1 MWSSR
6 EVRGAARLNSQRRLP
21 RTETE
26 TAVDVTADANRQQVE
41 GHGELRPANHD
52 ALICVGYQLE
62 IGRDDTVTGLITA
75 PPFQR
80 LGALAASA
88 SDLLLRLS
96 SGGTVALRIRAYEP
110 RPGGSAQIAG
120 QLLPNHMRAGEP
132 VAA

>member
-1 MWSSR
+1 M
-6 EVRGAARLNSQRRLP
+6 V
-21 RTETE
+21 
-26 TAVDVTADANRQQVE
+26 VTADANRQHVE

-52 ALICVGYQLE
+52 LVICVRYQLE

-80 LGALAASA
+80 LGALVASV

-96 SGGTVALRIRAYEP
+96 SRDIVALRIRAYEP

-120 QLLPNHMRAGEP
+120 QLLSIHVPAGEP